1 MQRDL
6 NIALMN
12 ELAMIFDRMGIR
24 TADVLNA
31 AATKW
36 NFQKFTPGLV
46 GGHCIGVDPY
56 YLISKAE
63 GLGYYPELIRAA
75 RRLNNG
81 LAGHVSQKTVELIVS
96 SGRSMSDC
104 SIGVLGLT
112 FKENVSDV
120 RNSQSPIIVHEL
132 GRYGATVVCH
142 DPYAD
147 HKSLLDNYSIQ
158 VGPLEMLSELD
169 ALIVIVPHSTYLEM
183 PINQLTSM
191 LKKDGVFID
200 VKSAFDPKMIS
211 ESVRYWSL

>member
-1 MQRDL
+1 M
-6 NIALMN
+6 
-12 ELAMIFDRMGIR
+12 
-24 TADVLNA
+24 
-31 AATKW
+31 
-36 NFQKFTPGLV
+36 
-46 GGHCIGVDPY
+46 
-56 YLISKAE
+56 
-63 GLGYYPELIRAA
+63 
-75 RRLNNG
+75 
-81 LAGHVSQKTVELIVS
+81 S

-132 GRYGATVVCH
+132 GRYGATVICH

-147 HKSLLDNYSIQ
+147 HKSVLDNYSIQ
-158 VGPLEMLSELD
+158 VGSLEMLSELD

-183 PINQLTSM
+183 PINLLTSM

-200 VKSAFDPKMIS
+200 VKSAFDPKTIS